1 MKNNMLAQLQQIQQN
16 PNQIKQML
24 YQNGKISKEQFDAMK
39 SMNSFDEI
47 GQYIV
52 NNNIIPNSQLPML
65 QQKAQQ
71 ILSMFK

>member
-1 MKNNMLAQLQQIQQN
+1 MLAQLQQIQQN

>member
-1 MKNNMLAQLQQIQQN
+1 MLAQLQQIQQN

-52 NNNIIPNSQLPML
+52 NNNIIPNFQLPML

>member
-1 MKNNMLAQLQQIQQN
+1 MLAQLQQIQQN

-39 SMNSFDEI
+39 PMNSFDEI

>member
-52 NNNIIPNSQLPML
+52 NNSIIPNSQLPML

>member
-1 MKNNMLAQLQQIQQN
+1 MLAQLQQIQQIQQN